1 MAADLE
7 EPTEHKVGT
16 RVEPQREG
24 DTGTSGKVW
33 CRSIIF
39 DMTQEQK
46 TELKGDLE
54 AVSQEEEIWGAFS
67 RLVEILIRLVD
78 QL

>member
-1 MAADLE
+1 M
-7 EPTEHKVGT
+7 
-16 RVEPQREG
+16 
-24 DTGTSGKVW
+24 
-33 CRSIIF
+33 IF

-46 TELKGDLE
+46 TQFKEDLD